1 MSRPMTSRP
10 QTRIR
15 GDNFLKTELDHEL
28 FAAVFIAGFSS
39 AFMGAWN
46 FHFPTTAERNLWRC
60 ASVYTLG
67 YGMVGSIYVW
77 IWDRWLPPRQQ
88 GEELEMG
95 RPGLLGLPKSV
106 RNGKMSWT
114 KRIGAVSPDDPPD
127 APIPISLLGP
137 CTFLCFFY
145 CLFRIYILVEDVI
158 GLRSLPLSAF
168 DSVRWSDYIP
178 HI

>member
-1 MSRPMTSRP
+1 MTSRP

-28 FAAVFIAGFSS
+28 FASVFIAAFSS

-46 FHFPTTAERNLWRC
+46 FHFPTDAERNLWRC
-60 ASVYTLG
+60 ASVYTLAFG
-67 YGMVGSIYVW
+67 FFGGFQVW
-77 IWDRWLPPRQQ
+77 IWHRWLPPQKQ
-88 GEELEMG
+88 VDELEMG
-95 RPGLLGLPKSV
+95 QAGLPCQPNGG
-106 RNGKMSWT
+106 RNAKMSWT
-114 KRIGAVSPDDPPD
+114 KRLGAVSPDDPPD
-127 APIPISLLGP
+127 APIPLSLLGP

-145 CLFRIYILVEDVI
+145 CLFRAYILIEDVI
-158 GLRSLPLSAF
+158 GLRSLPLSAY

>member
-1 MSRPMTSRP
+1 MTSRP

-15 GDNFLKTELDHEL
+15 GDNFLKTELDNEL

-46 FHFPTTAERNLWRC
+46 FHFPTVAERNLWRC
-60 ASVYTLG
+60 ASVYTLAFG
-67 YGMVGSIYVW
+67 FLGSINVW
-77 IWDRWLPPRQQ
+77 IWHRWLPPRQQ
-88 GEELEMG
+88 VDELEMG
-95 RPGLLGLPKSV
+95 QAGLPGQISGGGT
-106 RNGKMSWT
+106 GKMSWT

-127 APIPISLLGP
+127 APIPLGLLGP

-145 CLFRIYILVEDVI
+145 CLFRTYILVEDVI
-158 GLRSLPLSAF
+158 GLRSLPLSAY
-168 DSVRWSDYIP
+168 DSVRWSEYIP

>member
-1 MSRPMTSRP
+1 
-10 QTRIR
+10 
-15 GDNFLKTELDHEL
+15 
-28 FAAVFIAGFSS
+28 
-39 AFMGAWN
+39 
-46 FHFPTTAERNLWRC
+46 
-60 ASVYTLG
+60 
-67 YGMVGSIYVW
+67 
-77 IWDRWLPPRQQ
+77 
-88 GEELEMG
+88 MG